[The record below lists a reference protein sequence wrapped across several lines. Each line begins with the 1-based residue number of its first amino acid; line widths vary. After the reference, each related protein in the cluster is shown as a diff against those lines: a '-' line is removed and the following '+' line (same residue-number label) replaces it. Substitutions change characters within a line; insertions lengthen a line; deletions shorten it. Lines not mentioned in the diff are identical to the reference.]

1 MRTIW
6 DADPV
11 KMREFYGDPDRAES
25 NEIDFGSSWRTQGNG
40 PWKVIWLEST
50 GELAA
55 FDQSADEV
63 VVVGYA
69 VDLEEL
75 RPTLTGW
82 EDHMREPNGLA
93 WLTERCNDTPDA

>member
-1 MRTIW
+1 
-6 DADPV
+6 
-11 KMREFYGDPDRAES
+11 
-25 NEIDFGSSWRTQGNG
+25 
-40 PWKVIWLEST
+40 
-50 GELAA
+50 
-55 FDQSADEV
+55 V

-93 WLTERCNDTPDA
+93 WLTERCNDTPDT

>member
-1 MRTIW
+1 
-6 DADPV
+6 
-11 KMREFYGDPDRAES
+11 MREFYGDPDRAAS

-69 VDLEEL
+69 VDLEEQCDDEGVL
-75 RPTLTGW
+75 DNEDSEGEGLT
-82 EDHMREPNGLA
+82 
-93 WLTERCNDTPDA
+93 